1 MCSSARGAPGR
12 ANSVRTVPDFEFG
25 FNICIL
31 NTNVLRLKIL
41 NELLS
46 ELSLNDQELA
56 RSLTH
61 LQRSIDPSS
70 FASKL
75 SNDSALEA
83 RLSEEI
89 ESRLSS
95 ILEFLGGD
103 VDIPLLDQIHKEIE
117 DIASLESE
125 LSSTWSSSIDV
136 ISRINELHITLQTEL
151 LDAIST
157 IPPALNKKHKA
168 DNALSAAVIEASLV
182 KLSFMRARSHQK
194 FYGYVSKTQPDAT
207 MIKAL
212 SIAQDK
218 LRDEADD
225 LLEEERALDSQI
237 EEYARLMRLVDG
249 SSESDR
255 AGFAQIVEDYIRV
268 EKETE
273 ECRRDLRR
281 LGWTGPD

>member
-1 MCSSARGAPGR
+1 MS
-12 ANSVRTVPDFEFG
+12 T
-25 FNICIL
+25 
-31 NTNVLRLKIL
+31 TNCTNFLRLKIL

-61 LQRSIDPSS
+61 LQLAIDPSS

-157 IPPALNKKHKA
+157 IPPALNEKHKA

-182 KLSFMRARSHQK
+182 KLSLMRARSHQK

>member
-1 MCSSARGAPGR
+1 M
-12 ANSVRTVPDFEFG
+12 
-25 FNICIL
+25 
-31 NTNVLRLKIL
+31 TNPQIDQRKL
-41 NELLS
+41 
-46 ELSLNDQELA
+46 QELA

-61 LQRSIDPSS
+61 LQLAIDPSS

-89 ESRLSS
+89 ESRLSL
-95 ILEFLGGD
+95 IPEFLGDTWPTLGD

-157 IPPALNKKHKA
+157 IPPALNKKRKA

-182 KLSFMRARSHQK
+182 KLSLMRAQSHQK

-237 EEYARLMRLVDG
+237 EAYARLMRLVDG
-249 SSESDR
+249 SPQTDR

>member
-1 MCSSARGAPGR
+1 MS
-12 ANSVRTVPDFEFG
+12 T
-25 FNICIL
+25 
-31 NTNVLRLKIL
+31 TNCTSVLRLKIL

-46 ELSLNDQELA
+46 ELSLKDQELA

-61 LQRSIDPSS
+61 LQLSIDPSS

-157 IPPALNKKHKA
+157 LPPALNIKRKA

-182 KLSFMRARSHQK
+182 KLSLMRAQSRQK

-207 MIKAL
+207 MTKAL

-225 LLEEERALDSQI
+225 LSEEERALDSQI
-237 EEYARLMRLVDG
+237 EEYARLMRLVEG
-249 SSESDR
+249 SPESDR